1 MNAWITAFR
10 LRTLPLAF
18 AGWLIGTS
26 IAANAFAISWP
37 IAILTLVTAF
47 LLQILSNLANDY
59 GDAVS
64 GVDSEKREGP
74 DRMVQS
80 GRISK
85 RSMGKAVV
93 IFSLLSLMSGGLL
106 LYLAFPGDFV
116 SALVFLII
124 GIIGI
129 VAAIK
134 YTVGKNPYGYAGFG
148 DAFVFIFFGIVLVFG
163 AYYLQVQSLDLI
175 VLLPA
180 ASIGFLSIGV
190 LNVNNIRDIESD
202 QVSGKYSIP
211 VRIGRKNAVIY
222 HFILLF
228 GAMAFSVIFSL
239 LNLTSWIQLVFLLVV
254 FLLVKNIKAVARK
267 SLKELDPYLKQMAI
281 ATLLFSIL
289 FSLGLGL
296 SSIF

>member
-1 MNAWITAFR
+1 MKAWITAFR

-26 IAANAFAISWP
+26 IAANSSAISWP
-37 IAILTLVTAF
+37 VAILTLVTAF

-64 GVDSEKREGP
+64 GVDSEKRDGP

-80 GRISK
+80 GQISK
-85 RSMGKAVV
+85 KSMGKAVV

-106 LYLAFPGDFV
+106 LYLAFPDDFV

-124 GIIGI
+124 GVIGI
-129 VAAIK
+129 IAAIK

-148 DAFVFIFFGIVLVFG
+148 DAFVFMFFGVVLVFG
-163 AYYLQVQSLDLI
+163 AYYLQVQSLDWI

-180 ASIGFLSIGV
+180 ASVGFMSIGV

-211 VRIGRKNAVIY
+211 VRIGRKNAVMY
-222 HFILLF
+222 HAVLLF

-239 LNLTSWIQLVFLLVV
+239 QNLTSWVQLSFLLVV
-254 FLLVKNIKAVARK
+254 FLLVKNVRAVASK
-267 SLKELDPYLKQMAI
+267 PLKELDPFLKQMTI
-281 ATLLFSIL
+281 STLLFSIL